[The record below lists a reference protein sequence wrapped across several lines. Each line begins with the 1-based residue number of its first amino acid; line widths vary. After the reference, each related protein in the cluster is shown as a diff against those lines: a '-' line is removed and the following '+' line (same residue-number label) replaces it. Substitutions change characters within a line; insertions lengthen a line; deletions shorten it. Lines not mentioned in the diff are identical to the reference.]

1 MRILVVDDEAAV
13 REVLTQRLASWGHE
27 VTAARDAEEA
37 AGRAAAE
44 APDLVIAD
52 VVLPGLSGVELL
64 ERLKAGDPARPVVL
78 ITAHGSIDDAVAA
91 MKRGADDFLTKP
103 VDPELLRSMVESMA
117 VRLEDSRQAEELQ
130 RILDRGSGAP
140 GMVGRS
146 PAMVELVRLIASVA
160 ASDAA
165 VLVSGESGT
174 GKELVAR
181 TIHSLSERR
190 DGPFV
195 AVNAAAVPEGLMESE
210 FFGHEKGA
218 FTGASEQRAGCLER
232 ADGGTLLLDE
242 ITEMPMALQ
251 PKLLRV
257 LEEGSVRRVG
267 GSREIPFSVR
277 VVAATNRDPLG
288 AVEQQLLREDLYYR
302 LAVIPIHVPPLRER
316 AEDIPLL
323 AQHFV
328 RELNAKHGTAVEGIG
343 EEARQALLD
352 HRWPGNV
359 RELRNA
365 IERAV
370 ILAQRGWIETSHLA
384 PLVSVT
390 ARERSAGLHIPPG
403 TTVAEAE
410 RLLIL
415 DTLRRAEGNRTE
427 TARRLGVDV
436 KTIRNKLKRYGESS
450 DES

>member
-1 MRILVVDDEAAV
+1 
-13 REVLTQRLASWGHE
+13 
-27 VTAARDAEEA
+27 
-37 AGRAAAE
+37 
-44 APDLVIAD
+44 
-52 VVLPGLSGVELL
+52 
-64 ERLKAGDPARPVVL
+64 
-78 ITAHGSIDDAVAA
+78 
-91 MKRGADDFLTKP
+91 
-103 VDPELLRSMVESMA
+103 
-117 VRLEDSRQAEELQ
+117 
-130 RILDRGSGAP
+130 
-140 GMVGRS
+140 
-146 PAMVELVRLIASVA
+146 
-160 ASDAA
+160 
-165 VLVSGESGT
+165 
-174 GKELVAR
+174 
-181 TIHSLSERR
+181 
-190 DGPFV
+190 
-195 AVNAAAVPEGLMESE
+195 
-210 FFGHEKGA
+210 
-218 FTGASEQRAGCLER
+218 
-232 ADGGTLLLDE
+232 
-242 ITEMPMALQ
+242 MALQ

-302 LAVIPIHVPPLRER
+302 LAVIPIQVPPLRDRE
-316 AEDIPLL
+316 EDIPLL

-384 PLVSVT
+384 PMVSVS
-390 ARERSAGLHIPPG
+390 ARERAAGLHIPPG

-415 DTLRRAEGNRTE
+415 DTLRRAGGNRTE